1 MSRKTIALVLFA
13 LAMAGPLCAE
23 RVALVIGNGA
33 YGGEMP
39 PLPNPGN
46 DARAMA
52 AKLRGLGF
60 DVVEGTDLD
69 RSGFFSKMKEF
80 SRRAEGAEAALLF
93 YAGHGVQADGKNYLI
108 PVSMETLEDKTDLR
122 ADAVNLDYVLE
133 QMKGRTNLV
142 FLDACRNNPLTR
154 GLSRSGSSAG
164 GGLAMISAESM
175 GGGVLIGYATQP
187 DAVASDGSGRNSPYT
202 EALLKH
208 LGTPGE
214 SAGDM
219 LTRVKADVEDAT
231 GGKQHPWMNASL
243 RAPFYFVPD
252 SAGTP
257 PPVVTAPSIAAGADA
272 AGSAANFSGTADQA
286 WEAVKDSRNEEVLAA
301 YIAKYEG
308 MADASLWVEIAN
320 ERLNEL
326 QISKVREAAERTWEA
341 VKDSKS
347 EKVLQAYVAKYK
359 GVAFASA
366 RVESIEKRLNEMRAS
381 QDWEALRDSG
391 NFDLEAML
399 AYMRK
404 YKGIQ
409 GAENWVAE
417 VDRLVRQELGLK
429 GNGSET
435 DFEDYL
441 QRYMD
446 MPGFEIYAPL
456 VRERLDALKEERRLR
471 QEQEEERLRKV
482 AEAPQAWEELQDS
495 NNYESLMAYLR
506 TYGDVQGAESWVAE
520 AYRLLLDQLRPGV
533 RFRDCAECPEMVVI
547 PAGSFLMGSP
557 ESEKGRDS
565 DEGPQ
570 HRVTIPAPFAAGV
583 YEVTFE
589 EWDACV
595 ADGGCGGYR
604 PDDEGW
610 GRGRRPVINVSW
622 REAQAYINWLSQK
635 TGGEYR
641 LLSEAEWEYAARA
654 GTTTRYSFGN
664 SISRSK
670 ANFDESG
677 KTVSV
682 GSYKSNNFGL

>member
-1 MSRKTIALVLFA
+1 MSRKTIALVLLV
-13 LAMAGPLCAE
+13 LAMAGPLAAE

-60 DVVEGTDLD
+60 SVVEGTDLD

-252 SAGTP
+252 SAGAVVGP
-257 PPVVTAPSIAAGADA
+257 SPPVSTVEPGGCDTELLKLSWD
-272 AGSAANFSGTADQA
+272 
-286 WEAVKDSRNEEVLAA
+286 AVKDSRNDEE
-301 YIAKYEG
+301 
-308 MADASLWVEIAN
+308 
-320 ERLNEL
+320 
-326 QISKVREAAERTWEA
+326 
-341 VKDSKS
+341 
-347 EKVLQAYVAKYK
+347 
-359 GVAFASA
+359 
-366 RVESIEKRLNEMRAS
+366 
-381 QDWEALRDSG
+381 
-391 NFDLEAML
+391 LEAFI
-399 AYMRK
+399 ADHQSCR
-404 YKGIQ
+404 
-409 GAENWVAE
+409 GAGVLVA
-417 VDRLVRQELGLK
+417 RARNL
-429 GNGSET
+429 
-435 DFEDYL
+435 
-441 QRYMD
+441 
-446 MPGFEIYAPL
+446 
-456 VRERLDALKEERRLR
+456 LDELR
-471 QEQEEERLRKV
+471 Q
-482 AEAPQAWEELQDS
+482 APVLKAGS
-495 NNYESLMAYLR
+495 
-506 TYGDVQGAESWVAE
+506 
-520 AYRLLLDQLRPGV
+520 
-533 RFRDCAECPEMVVI
+533 RFRDCDACPEMVVV

-557 ESEKGRDS
+557 ESEEGRYD

-570 HRVTIPAPFAAGV
+570 HRVTIREAFAVGV
-583 YEVTFE
+583 YEVTRDEYGTFVAETGHAGGSRCYAFE
-589 EWDACV
+589 SGEWKYREGVDWRSP
-595 ADGGCGGYR
+595 GYAQT
-604 PDDEGW
+604 
-610 GRGRRPVINVSW
+610 GRDPAVCVSW
-622 REAQAYINWLSQK
+622 EDAQAYVRWLSRK
-635 TGGEYR
+635 TGEEYR
-641 LLSEAEWEYAARA
+641 LLSDAEWEYAARA
-654 GTTTRYSFGN
+654 GTTTRYSIGDEITEN
-664 SISRSK
+664 D
-670 ANFDESG
+670 ANYGRNIG
-677 KTVSV
+677 KTQPV
-682 GSYKSNNFGL
+682 GSYRANGYGLHDMHGNVYEWVRDCWNNSYRGAPNNGGAWESGDCSRRVLRGGSWGNYSRDLRSAYRNWDHSGDRSNLLGFRVARTLTP